1 MDRTLRLLQRLAR
14 TDELSSAAERYISA
28 LERIIGGLG
37 QLPGDADTYVFHTLL
52 EIIRELPASNRR
64 SLLGMIATEDP
75 ELYTVGLHGIQV
87 DADYPARYEFIIR
100 AGGEGATRE
109 EAWEEAADA
118 LNQDLGQPAFY
129 YPIEN
134 LTDEYNE
141 AENLDEEPDD
151 PDFLEDYELPPQPEE
166 ADYPEEDD

>member
-14 TDELSSAAERYISA
+14 AEELSSAAERYISA

-52 EIIRELPASNRR
+52 EIIRELPDSTRR
-64 SLLGMIATEDP
+64 NLLGMIANEDP
-75 ELYTVGLHGIQV
+75 ELYTIGLVGIQR

-100 AGGEGATRE
+100 AGGEGNTRE
-109 EAWEEAADA
+109 EAWEQAADA

-134 LTDEYNE
+134 LDDEY
-141 AENLDEEPDD
+141 EEPDD
-151 PDFLEDYELPPQPEE
+151 
-166 ADYPEEDD
+166 